1 MAFPSLA
8 PSSRS
13 INYGDYPVKS
23 SRMMDGFETRIL
35 YGSKRTGV
43 QMQLAYNNIADGT
56 VKDFLDDYDTRRGT
70 FETFDLP
77 AGTVKGMSTDLSGEI
92 PGVSDTKWRYAESPA
107 VTSVYPG
114 VSNVSV
120 KLLAVLV

>member
-1 MAFPSLA
+1 MAFPALA
-8 PSSRS
+8 PTSRS
-13 INYGDYPVKS
+13 VKYGDYPVKAN
-23 SRMMDGFETRIL
+23 RMMDGFETRIL

-43 QMQLAYNNIADGT
+43 EMQLAYNNIADAT
-56 VKDFLDDYDTRRGT
+56 VKDFLNDYETRRGT
-70 FETFDLP
+70 FDTFSLP

-92 PGVSDTKWRYAESPA
+92 PGVKDTKWRYAESPA

>member
-1 MAFPSLA
+1 MAFPALA

-13 INYGDYPVKS
+13 VNYGDYPVKS
-23 SRMMDGFETRIL
+23 TRMMDGFETRIL

-43 QMQLAYNNIADGT
+43 EMQLTYSNIADDT

-70 FETFDLP
+70 FETFSLP
-77 AGTVKGMSTDLSGEI
+77 AGTLKGMSTDLAGEI
-92 PGVSDTKWRYAESPA
+92 PGVTGTKWRYAESPA
-107 VTSVYPG
+107 VTSVYLG

>member
-1 MAFPSLA
+1 MAFPALA

-13 INYGDYPVKS
+13 VKYGDYPVKS
-23 SRMMDGFETRIL
+23 NRMMDGFETRIL

-43 QMQLAYNNIADGT
+43 EMQLAYNNIADAT

-77 AGTVKGMSTDLSGEI
+77 TGTVKGMSTALSGF
-92 PGVSDTKWRYAESPA
+92 
-107 VTSVYPG
+107 
-114 VSNVSV
+114 
-120 KLLAVLV
+120 